1 MFFVFFSGVFAVSLL
16 KGLLFWLSFLQRKQY
31 RADRLWAA
39 FQQPAFWRLLAS
51 PYRLAVVGLLL
62 SWQIGVRFFQSALA
76 FDVLA
81 FAAAVLFASQSVI
94 TMRQARRKRLETPA
108 FTPKI
113 VVVGAI
119 VLCIEIVLLRVP
131 WFGTPQL
138 WSLQIISPEHALT
151 IEFIQPFLVFAV
163 FFLLALPNMALQ
175 RRLVNRASRARRQ
188 HAHVNVVGITGSVG
202 KTSMKEFVAHVLSA
216 QGQVLKTP
224 AHVNVDTGV
233 AKQVLEELD
242 GRYQW
247 YVVEMGAYR
256 PGEIKSICD
265 IVAPKYGII
274 TALSNQHLEL
284 FGTRERL
291 RNAKFELVDSVK
303 DQENLFMNA
312 GSEPLRQACSE
323 RGIRPHWYGLHAEA
337 VLSPTDISFT
347 ENGVEFRLQ
356 GIPFQIPGFG
366 TARLVNALG
375 AITFGRHVGIPL
387 QALAEKCRSLPI
399 ISQSMQTR
407 SGRQG
412 TLIIDSSY
420 NASVDS
426 VIQAVRD
433 LALVP
438 RKRKIVVFK
447 DVIELGPEAEVS
459 HQAIADALAESGAEI
474 LLLASPWQAFMQQR
488 LAARRVDSGQIHL
501 SPPPA
506 RLESWLG
513 EQSAV
518 LCLGRETEP
527 FVSQIA
533 L

>member
-1 MFFVFFSGVFAVSLL
+1 MFFFFFSVVFAVSLL
-16 KGLLFWLSFLQRKQY
+16 KGLLFWLSYLQRKQY
-31 RADRLWAA
+31 RTDRLWAA

-51 PYRLAVVGLLL
+51 PYRLAVVALLL
-62 SWQIGVRFFQSALA
+62 SWQLGVRVFQSATA

-81 FAAAVLFASQSVI
+81 FAAALLFASQSVI
-94 TMRQARRKRLETPA
+94 TMRQAWRKSLETPA
-108 FTPKI
+108 FTTKLI
-113 VVVGAI
+113 VVGAI
-119 VLCIEIVLLRVP
+119 VLCIELVLLRAP

-175 RRLVNRASRARRQ
+175 RRLVKRASSIRRQ
-188 HAHVNVVGITGSVG
+188 YSQVNVVGITGSVG

-216 QGQVLKTP
+216 QGSVLKTP
-224 AHVNVDTGV
+224 AHINVDTGV
-233 AKQVLEELD
+233 AKQVLEQLNA
-242 GRYQW
+242 RHQW

-291 RNAKFELVDSVK
+291 RDAKFELVDAVK
-303 DQENLFMNA
+303 NQENLFMNA
-312 GSEPLRQACSE
+312 GSEPLRQACRE
-323 RGIRPHWYGLHAEA
+323 RDIRPHWYGLHEEA
-337 VLSPTDISFT
+337 VLSPTDVSFT
-347 ENGVEFRLQ
+347 ERGVEFHLQ
-356 GIPFQIPGFG
+356 GIRFQIPGFG

-375 AITFGRHVGIPL
+375 AITFGQHVGIPM
-387 QALAEKCRSLPI
+387 QTLAEKCRSLPI

-412 TLIIDSSY
+412 TLLIDSSY

-426 VIQAVRD
+426 VVQAVRD
-433 LALVP
+433 LSLVP

-459 HQAIADALAESGAEI
+459 HQTIADALAESGAEI
-474 LLLASPWQAFMQQR
+474 FLLASPWQAFMQQR
-488 LAARRVDSGQIHL
+488 LAARQVDSGRIHP
-501 SPPPA
+501 SPAPT
-506 RLESWLG
+506 RLDPLLG
-513 EQSAV
+513 EQSVV

-527 FVSQIA
+527 FVNHIA